1 MAYDSAT
8 LECDLVLEGGVTS
21 AVIHAGLLVELG
33 KTHRL
38 RSIGGT
44 SSGAVAAAAAAVAEA
59 LRTHHN
65 SGNGFVALERFIAQ
79 LAQQNRWGR
88 TQLLRLFQPG
98 QGLKAT
104 LDCLLAMLQL
114 PWHRGVARL
123 LPRAAFVLVR
133 SFAWWALLPALL
145 PWVPWFGATLP
156 GTRAAWLAA
165 LATLTTS
172 LVLALVGAA
181 AGLAWALLLRV
192 PRNLLGLCSG
202 HSAAEDA
209 LSDQLH
215 KLYNGQLA
223 RRAEDAPVC
232 FADLWCPKPDQ
243 PSPDGARAVNL
254 QVVTTALQLRRPV
267 RLPGDPG
274 TEPLAGFCY
283 DPKEWAR
290 LFPARVMQALD
301 LAARGTPD
309 VLTADGRRLR
319 VAPPM
324 ARCPVVVA
332 VRMSLGFPLL
342 LSPVPMYQLRR
353 RSGAQDGDG
362 DDLVPHRVDFSD
374 GGITSNCPVDMF
386 DRPLPSRPTFTVNLF
401 ELPRGRATEVR
412 FPENS
417 AGPEDEPVANTT
429 HGPAAVPAL
438 LSSVVMTA
446 LNWRDNLQRALPG
459 YRERVLH
466 VGLPPEL
473 GGLNL
478 AMSAAEIE
486 ALAQAGAQ
494 GAKVLAGYQAIDAAD
509 EGQGAP
515 AAPPAPSRWERH
527 RWQRLRIAL
536 AALKVF
542 ARDMKRGSESGAPD
556 YLTLLS
562 ARPSSLPVLSGPAA
576 VQEGRRL
583 LQGVRELGDGALVSP
598 IEENAPRPRSLLHPR
613 APY

>member
-21 AVIHAGLLVELG
+21 AVIHAGLLVELA

-44 SSGAVAAAAAAVAEA
+44 SSGAVAATAAAVAEA
-59 LRTHHN
+59 LRTHKN
-65 SGNGFVALERFIAQ
+65 SGKGFVALGAFVEQ
-79 LAQQNRWGR
+79 LAQQDRWGR

-98 QGLKAT
+98 PGLNPT
-104 LDCLLAMLQL
+104 FDGLLAVMQL
-114 PWHRGVARL
+114 PWHRGVARA
-123 LPRAAFVLVR
+123 LPRAALVLLR
-133 SFAWWALLPALL
+133 CFALWALVPALL
-145 PWVPWFGATLP
+145 PWTAWFGATLQ
-156 GTRAAWLAA
+156 GSSAGWLAA
-165 LATLTTS
+165 LCTLLAS

-181 AGLAWALLLRV
+181 AGLAWAVLLRV
-192 PRNLLGLCSG
+192 PRNLLGLCTG
-202 HSAAEDA
+202 HSAGENA
-209 LSDQLH
+209 LCDHLH
-215 KLYNGQLA
+215 KLYNGQFA
-223 RRAEDAPVC
+223 RRPEDAPVC
-232 FADLWCPKPDQ
+232 FADLWYATPNAP
-243 PSPDGARAVNL
+243 PLDGARAINL
-254 QVVTTALQLRRPV
+254 QVVTTALQLRRPM

-283 DPKEWAR
+283 DPIDWAR

-301 LAARGTPD
+301 RAAEGAP
-309 VLTADGRRLR
+309 VVTAPNGRRLLPM
-319 VAPPM
+319 PPM
-324 ARCPVVVA
+324 ALCPVVVA
-332 VRMSLGFPLL
+332 ARLSLSFPLL

-353 RSGAQDGDG
+353 RPDAHSGV
-362 DDLVPHRVDFSD
+362 DDELVAHPIDFSD

-401 ELPRGRATEVR
+401 ELPRGQPAAVR
-412 FPENS
+412 FPETG
-417 AGPEDEPVANTT
+417 AGPEDEPVVKAEP
-429 HGPAAVPAL
+429 GVAEVPAL
-438 LSSVVMTA
+438 LVSVVMTA

-478 AMSAAEIE
+478 NMAPRQID

-494 GAKVLAGYQAIDAAD
+494 GAKALADYQVLDGINDGHGEQAL
-509 EGQGAP
+509 P
-515 AAPPAPSRWERH
+515 AAPSRWERH

-542 ARDMKRGSESGAPD
+542 ARDLKRGSETGTPD
-556 YLTLLS
+556 YLGLLS
-562 ARPSSLPVLSGPAA
+562 ARPSPMPPLSGPAA

-583 LQGVRELGDGALVSP
+583 LHSVRELGDGPAVSP
-598 IEENAPRPRSLLHPR
+598 IEERAPRPRSLLQPR

>member
-44 SSGAVAAAAAAVAEA
+44 SSGAVAAVAAAVAEA
-59 LRTHHN
+59 VRTHRN
-65 SGNGFVALERFIAQ
+65 SGNGFIVLQGFIAQ
-79 LAQQNRWGR
+79 LAQQNRWGL

-98 QGLKAT
+98 PGLKAT
-104 LDCLLAMLQL
+104 LDCLLAALQL
-114 PWHRGVARL
+114 PWHRGAARM
-123 LPRAAFVLVR
+123 LPRVALVLLR
-133 SFAWWALLPALL
+133 CFALWAVLPALL
-145 PWVPWFGATLP
+145 PWAAWLGAPPLASP
-156 GTRAAWLAA
+156 VDWLAA
-165 LATLTTS
+165 LATLAAS

-181 AGLAWALLLRV
+181 AGLARALLLRV
-192 PRNLLGLCSG
+192 PRNLLGLCTG
-202 HSAAEDA
+202 HSDAENA

-215 KLYNGQLA
+215 KLYNGQFA
-223 RRAEDAPVC
+223 RAPDDAPVC
-232 FADLWCPKPDQ
+232 FADLWYPNPDQ
-243 PSPDGARAVNL
+243 PPADGARSINL
-254 QVVTTALQLRRPV
+254 QVVTTALQLRRPM

-283 DPKEWAR
+283 DPTEWAR
-290 LFPARVMQALD
+290 LFPSRVMQALA
-301 LAARGTPD
+301 LAVQGTTD
-309 VLTADGRRLR
+309 VLAPDGRRLR
-319 VAPPM
+319 VVPPM
-324 ARCPVVVA
+324 ARCPVVVVA
-332 VRMSLGFPLL
+332 RLSLGFPLL

-353 RSGAQDGDG
+353 PIGAQGS
-362 DDLVPHRVDFSD
+362 DDELMPHRVDFSD

-386 DRPLPSRPTFTVNLF
+386 DRPLPSRPTFTINLF
-401 ELPRGRATEVR
+401 ELPRGRAAEVR
-412 FPENS
+412 FPENA
-417 AGPEDEPVANTT
+417 AGPEDEPVAHTT
-429 HGPAAVPAL
+429 RGPAAVPAL
-438 LSSVVMTA
+438 LWSMVMTA

-478 AMSAAEIE
+478 AMSAAQIR

-509 EGQGAP
+509 NDQDAP

-542 ARDMKRGSESGAPD
+542 ARDMKRGSESGSPD
-556 YLTLLS
+556 YLALLS
-562 ARPSSLPVLSGPAA
+562 ARPSLLPVLSGPPA
-576 VQEGRRL
+576 VEEGRRL
-583 LQGVRELGDGALVSP
+583 LQGVREFGDGVSVSP
-598 IEENAPRPRSLLHPR
+598 IEDNAPRPRSLLHPR

>member
-1 MAYDSAT
+1 MAYESAT

-33 KTHRL
+33 KTYRL

-44 SSGAVAAAAAAVAEA
+44 SSGAVAAVAAAVAEA
-59 LRTHHN
+59 HRTHRKSN
-65 SGNGFVALERFIAQ
+65 DGFIALEGFIAQ
-79 LAQQNRWGR
+79 LKQQNRWGR

-98 QGLKAT
+98 RGLKAT

-114 PWHRGVARL
+114 PWHRGVARM
-123 LPRAAFVLVR
+123 LPRAVLILLR
-133 SFAWWALLPALL
+133 CFALWALLPALL
-145 PWVPWFGATLP
+145 PWAAWFGATLP
-156 GTRAAWLAA
+156 GTFAGWLAA
-165 LATLTTS
+165 LAMLTAS

-192 PRNLLGLCSG
+192 PSNLLGLCTG
-202 HSAAEDA
+202 HSDAENA

-232 FADLWCPKPDQ
+232 FADLWYPDPDKP
-243 PSPDGARAVNL
+243 PPDGVRSVNL
-254 QVVTTALQLRRPV
+254 QIVTTALQLRRPM

-283 DPKEWAR
+283 DPSEWAR

-301 LAARGTPD
+301 FAVQGTPH
-309 VLTADGRRLR
+309 VLAPDGRRLR
-319 VAPPM
+319 VVPPM

-332 VRMSLGFPLL
+332 ARLSLGFPLL

-353 RSGAQDGDG
+353 RSGARGSDD

-401 ELPRGRATEVR
+401 ELPRGRAAEVR

-417 AGPEDEPVANTT
+417 TGPEDAPVANATC
-429 HGPAAVPAL
+429 GPAAVPAL

-478 AMSAAEIE
+478 AMSAAQIE
-486 ALAQAGAQ
+486 ALARAGAQ
-494 GAKVLAGYQAIDAAD
+494 GAKVLAGYQAIDMTD
-509 EGQGAP
+509 DGQSAST
-515 AAPPAPSRWERH
+515 APPAPSRWERH

-536 AALKVF
+536 AAFKVF

-556 YLTLLS
+556 YLALLS
-562 ARPSSLPVLSGPAA
+562 ARPSPLPVLSGAAA

-583 LQGVRELGDGALVSP
+583 LQGARELGDGAPESP